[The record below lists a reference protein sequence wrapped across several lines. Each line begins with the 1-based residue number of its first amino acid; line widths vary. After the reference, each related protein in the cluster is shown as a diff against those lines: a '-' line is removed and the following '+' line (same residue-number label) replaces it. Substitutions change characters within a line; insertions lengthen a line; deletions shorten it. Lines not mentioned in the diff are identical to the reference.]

1 MRFGNFDISRAD
13 QNNITLSNVCTSKTS
28 GAEYLNNQKYY
39 STWEAAIIRAF
50 ELGLRSET
58 AEELLKE
65 IQSSKK
71 EILSELKKLKELK

>member
-1 MRFGNFDISRAD
+1 MRFGNFDISRTD

-28 GAEYLNNQKYY
+28 GAEYFNNQKYY
-39 STWEAAIIRAF
+39 STWEAAIIRGF
-50 ELGLRSET
+50 ELGLKSET
-58 AEELLKE
+58 AEGLLKE